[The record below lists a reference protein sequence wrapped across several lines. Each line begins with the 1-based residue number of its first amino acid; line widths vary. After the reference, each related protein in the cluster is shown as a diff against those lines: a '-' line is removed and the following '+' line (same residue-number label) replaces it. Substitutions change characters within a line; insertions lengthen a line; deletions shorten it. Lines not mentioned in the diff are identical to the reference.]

1 MAASTSVMNSTD
13 VVVRIGTDGVTYEN
27 VGKMTNGS
35 LRVTMATRDASTK
48 DSAGWMEV
56 LEGQKSW
63 TLSGEGLVVYNNTGK
78 ATPDDIYGHLSSRT
92 VIYIEFGSEGS
103 EEKYYSGTGY
113 FTEFSTDAG
122 VEDNATF
129 SFSFQGTSILT
140 QGTRPA

>member
-1 MAASTSVMNSTD
+1 MNSTD
-13 VVVRIGTDGVTYEN
+13 VVIKVGSEL
-27 VGKMTNGS
+27 VGKMTSAS
-35 LRVTMATRDASTK
+35 LSVTMATRDISTK

-78 ATPDDIYGHLSSRT
+78 TTPDEIYTLLSNRT
-92 VIYIEFGSEGS
+92 AVAIEFGSAATD
-103 EEKYYSGTGY
+103 EKYYAGSGF

-129 SFSFQGTSILT
+129 SFSFQGTGVLT
-140 QGTRPA
+140 QGTQS

>member
-13 VVVRIGTDGVTYEN
+13 VVLKVGSEL
-27 VGKMTNGS
+27 VGKMTSAS
-35 LRVTMATRDASTK
+35 LSVTMATRDISTK

-63 TLSGEGLVVYNNTGK
+63 TLSGEGLVVYNQTGK
-78 ATPDDIYGHLSSRT
+78 TTPDEIYTLLSSRG
-92 VIYIEFGSEGS
+92 VVAVEFGSATTDET
-103 EEKYYSGTGY
+103 YYSGSGF

-129 SFSFQGTSILT
+129 SFSFQGTSTLT
-140 QGTRPA
+140 QGTQS

>member
-13 VVVRIGTDGVTYEN
+13 VVVRLGTDGVSYQT
-27 VGKMTNGS
+27 VGKMTNAS
-35 LRVTMATRDASTK
+35 LSVTMATRDASTK

-63 TLSGEGLVVYNNTGK
+63 TLSGEGLVVYSNSGK
-78 ATPDDIYGHLSSRT
+78 VTPNDIYTHLSNRA
-92 VIYIEFGSEGS
+92 VIHIEFGSES
-103 EEKYYSGTGY
+103 TDEKYYKGTGY

-129 SFSFQGTSILT
+129 SFSFQGTSTLT
-140 QGTRPA
+140 QDTQS

>member
-13 VVVRIGTDGVTYEN
+13 VVIRIGTDGATYET
-27 VGKMTNGS
+27 VGKMTSAS
-35 LRVTMATRDASTK
+35 LSVTMGTRDVSTK

-78 ATPDDIYGHLSSRT
+78 ATPDDIYTHLSART
-92 VIYIEFGSEGS
+92 LIYIEFGSEDTD
-103 EEKYYSGTGY
+103 EKYYSGTGY

-122 VEDNATF
+122 FEDNATF
-129 SFSFQGTSILT
+129 SFSFQGTAALT
-140 QGTRPA
+140 QGTQA

>member
-27 VGKMTNGS
+27 VGKMTNAS
-35 LRVTMATRDASTK
+35 LSVTMATRDTSTK
-48 DSAGWMEV
+48 DSSGWMEV

-63 TLSGEGLVVYNNTGK
+63 TLSGEGLVVYNNSGK

-92 VIYIEFGSEGS
+92 LIYIEFGSETTD
-103 EEKYYSGTGY
+103 EKYYSGTGY

-129 SFSFQGTSILT
+129 SFSFQGSGTLT
-140 QGTRPA
+140 QGTQA